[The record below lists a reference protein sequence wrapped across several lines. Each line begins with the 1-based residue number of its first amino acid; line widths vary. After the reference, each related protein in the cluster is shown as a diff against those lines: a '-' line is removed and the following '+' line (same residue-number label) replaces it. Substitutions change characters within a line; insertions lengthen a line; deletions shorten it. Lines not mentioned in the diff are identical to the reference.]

1 MLDID
6 GLNKIIFFKK
16 VFGAP
21 LDNIK
26 IIFCYVQYYFSGECF
41 VSLEGEGQVCLILCI
56 IIVIYKINYTT
67 LDIKPLFFFNNQN
80 EKRS

>member
-1 MLDID
+1 
-6 GLNKIIFFKK
+6 

-26 IIFCYVQYYFSGECF
+26 IIFCYVQYYFSGEFF
-41 VSLEGEGQVCLILCI
+41 VPLEGEGQVCLILCI
-56 IIVIYKINYTT
+56 IIVIYEINYTT